1 MRSRRW
7 SAPTSRAAVLIH
19 RHSLRW
25 ANGIGFALTVFY
37 AVWLLVYVLVLVQAR
52 FQDVAPPMPVPFA
65 IVGLVSLLATIA
77 LLGVVLF
84 GYALRGADLN
94 ETKPRYLL
102 FGWTCAGCMFCL
114 SQSLALL
121 RVGGA
126 SFPHMPG
133 WASAAY
139 WYFCALG
146 AVVFLVLLWVNAEG
160 HHYPWEG
167 EEEEDF
173 DDV

>member
-1 MRSRRW
+1 V
-7 SAPTSRAAVLIH
+7 PIQ

-37 AVWLLVYVLVLVQAR
+37 AAWLLIYALVLVQAR
-52 FQDVAPPMPVPFA
+52 FADAAPPMPLAFA
-65 IVGLVSLLATIA
+65 VVGLVSLLATIG
-77 LLGVVLF
+77 LLAVVLF

-102 FGWTCAGCMFCL
+102 FGWTCAGCLFCL
-114 SQSLALL
+114 SQSLVLL

-126 SFPHMPG
+126 GFPHLPG

-146 AVVFLVLLWVNAEG
+146 SAVFLVLLWVNAEG
-160 HHYPWEG
+160 HHYPWEH
-167 EEEEDF
+167 EDEEDY
-173 DDV
+173 DPEQD

>member
-1 MRSRRW
+1 M
-7 SAPTSRAAVLIH
+7 LIH

-37 AVWLLVYVLVLVQAR
+37 AAWLLVYLLVLLQAR
-52 FQDVAPPMPVPFA
+52 FTDAVPPMPVPFVV
-65 IVGLVSLLATIA
+65 VGLVSLLATIA

-84 GYALRGADLN
+84 GYAPR
-94 ETKPRYLL
+94 ETCRKYCQTRNPL

-114 SQSLALL
+114 SQTLAML
-121 RVGGA
+121 RGGGA
-126 SFPHMPG
+126 SFPHLPG

-146 AVVFLVLLWVNAEG
+146 SVVFLVLLWVNAEG

-173 DDV
+173 DAV